1 MNWVFEMFL
10 VGPADEE
17 DGGGGVERDEAGR
30 RRDVL
35 PARHRVVEIQP
46 EPAPHTTSQH
56 ILGRSNYLLVV
67 SV

>member
-46 EPAPHTTSQH
+46 EPARTTHTIASQSWSF
-56 ILGRSNYLLVV
+56 LAS
-67 SV
+67 